1 VPQFK
6 TIWLSLAGAFFALVC
21 TPLAAQD
28 FPPLT
33 GRVVDQAGI
42 IPPEIEAGLT
52 QKLEALEAQSQ
63 RQLVV
68 ATVPDLQGYE
78 IADYGYRLGREWG
91 LGDAER
97 NDGALLLVAPSERR
111 VHIASGYGVEGW
123 LTDAVSKL
131 IIENQIVPAFRDGDY
146 AGGIVAGT
154 DAIVEVLMLPP
165 DEAARIAQEA
175 GERREKDGGFP
186 VGMLIWLA
194 FMFVFFVLPIIR
206 GGRRRRKYRSKG
218 KGPWGKRDDDDDD
231 HGGGWGRTA
240 RDIILWEVGT
250 AIARGAMGGSRGGGF
265 GGGGFGGGGFS
276 GGGGSFGGGGAS
288 GGW

>member
-1 VPQFK
+1 MRRLLLVLAA
-6 TIWLSLAGAFFALVC
+6 LSVLISP
-21 TPLAAQD
+21 PLAAQD

-42 IPPEIEAGLT
+42 IPPDVEAQLT
-52 QKLEALEAQSQ
+52 QKLAALEAQSQ

-68 ATVPDLQGYE
+68 ATVSDLQGYE

-91 LGDAER
+91 LGDTER
-97 NDGALLLVAPSERR
+97 NDGALLLVAPNERR

-131 IIENQIVPAFRDGDY
+131 IIENQIVPAFREGDY
-146 AGGIVAGT
+146 AGGIVAGA

-165 DEAARIAQEA
+165 DEAARIAKEA
-175 GERREKDGGFP
+175 GEAREKDGGFP
-186 VGMLIWLA
+186 IGMLVWLL

-206 GGRRRRKYRSKG
+206 SGRRRKYRARG
-218 KGPWGKRDDDDDD
+218 KGPWGDRDDDDDD
-231 HGGGWGRTA
+231 YGGGWGRTA
-240 RDIILWEVGT
+240 RNIILWEVGT
-250 AIARGAMGGSRGGGF
+250 AIARGAMGGGRGGGFGGGF

>member
-1 VPQFK
+1 
-6 TIWLSLAGAFFALVC
+6 
-21 TPLAAQD
+21 
-28 FPPLT
+28 
-33 GRVVDQAGI
+33 
-42 IPPEIEAGLT
+42 
-52 QKLEALEAQSQ
+52 
-63 RQLVV
+63 
-68 ATVPDLQGYE
+68 
-78 IADYGYRLGREWG
+78 
-91 LGDAER
+91 
-97 NDGALLLVAPSERR
+97 APNERR

-131 IIENQIVPAFRDGDY
+131 IIENAIVPAFRDGDY

-154 DAIVEVLMLPP
+154 DAIVDVLMLPP
-165 DEAARIAQEA
+165 DEAARIAKEA
-175 GERREKDGGFP
+175 GEAREKDSGFP
-186 VGMLIWLA
+186 IGMLFWLL

-206 GGRRRRKYRSKG
+206 SGKRRKYRARG

-231 HGGGWGRTA
+231 YGGGWGRTA

-250 AIARGAMGGSRGGGF
+250 AIARGAMGGGRGGGGF

>member
-1 VPQFK
+1 MRRVATLFAA
-6 TIWLSLAGAFFALVC
+6 LLALLAA
-21 TPLAAQD
+21 PLAAQD
-28 FPPLT
+28 FPPLS

-42 IPPEIEAGLT
+42 IPPDVEAQLT
-52 QKLEALEAQSQ
+52 QKLEALEQQSQ

-97 NDGALLLVAPSERR
+97 NDGAVLLVAPNERR

-131 IIENQIVPAFRDGDY
+131 IIENQIVPAFRDGNY

-154 DAIVEVLMLPP
+154 DAIIEVLMLPP
-165 DEAARIAQEA
+165 DEAARIAKEA
-175 GERREKDGGFP
+175 GEAGEKDGGFP
-186 VGMLIWLA
+186 IGMLVWLL

-206 GGRRRRKYRSKG
+206 SGRRRKYRARG
-218 KGPWGKRDDDDDD
+218 KGPWGDREDDDDDM
-231 HGGGWGRTA
+231 GGGWGRTA
-240 RDIILWEVGT
+240 RNIILWEVGT
-250 AIARGAMGGSRGGGF
+250 AIARGAMGGGRSGGFGGGGF
-265 GGGGFGGGGFS
+265 GGGGFGGGFS